1 VSRSR
6 RPVKPIAPS
15 LKAEGTFI
23 ISSDNAIYGGSA

>member
-1 VSRSR
+1 LGTTFLEKVSRTR

-23 ISSDNAIYGGSA
+23 